1 MMHDS
6 GRQEAEQQ
14 ALRREWAEAPGCRP
28 NVAFPRLHHEET
40 RGSVT
45 AMAMLQLTLLTPA
58 ARREMTGAGEGDE
71 VRLCTLPSPVDCHD
85 YGSV

>member
-1 MMHDS
+1 M
-6 GRQEAEQQ
+6 
-14 ALRREWAEAPGCRP
+14 RREWAEAPGRRP

-58 ARREMTGAGEGDE
+58 ARREIQASSELSIEGDE
-71 VRLCTLPSPVDCHD
+71 VRLCTPSPVDCHD